1 MSKVKVE
8 LNHAGVGQILRGT
21 EMRRHLE
28 SVAAS
33 IASRAGSGYAYRSH
47 DTGQRTIVNVYP
59 DTAEAARENAASN
72 TLLKAMR

>member
-8 LNHAGVGQILRGT
+8 LNHAGVGQILRGA
-21 EMRRHLE
+21 EMRSHLE
-28 SVAAS
+28 SVAAG
-33 IASRAGSGYAYRSH
+33 IASRAGRGYAYRSH

-59 DTAEAARENAASN
+59 DTAEAARENASSN